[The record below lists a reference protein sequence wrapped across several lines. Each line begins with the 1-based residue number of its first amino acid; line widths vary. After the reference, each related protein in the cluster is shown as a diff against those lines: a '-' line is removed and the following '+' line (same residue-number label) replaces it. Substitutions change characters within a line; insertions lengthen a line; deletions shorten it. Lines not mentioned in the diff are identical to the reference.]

1 MRRLTVLIFLLA
13 AFAMQ
18 AQTPYYPK
26 NALNGLAWRSLS
38 ASEKTLYVT
47 GAVEAFYMAYQ
58 LQMAHANLECVRSV
72 VGVSTMLLKGSLP
85 DLRREIEGFY
95 QNADNTPIPIMD
107 ALGYSALKLGGAS
120 SAELEQ
126 YRAAA
131 FRAVL
136 N

>member
-1 MRRLTVLIFLLA
+1 MRRLAGLTLLLA
-13 AFAMQ
+13 ALATQ
-18 AQTPYYPK
+18 GQTPYYPK

-58 LQMAHANLECVRSV
+58 LQMAHTNLECVRSA

-95 QNADNTPIPIMD
+95 ENPDNTPIPIMD
-107 ALGYSALKLGGAS
+107 ALGYSAMKLGGAS
-120 SAELEQ
+120 NSDLEQ

-131 FRAVL
+131 FHAVL

>member
-1 MRRLTVLIFLLA
+1 MHSLA
-13 AFAMQ
+13 KLALVVAISAMQ

-38 ASEKTLYVT
+38 TSEKTLYVT

-58 LQMAHANLECVRSV
+58 LQMARANLDCVRSV

-85 DLRREIEGFY
+85 ELRREIENFY
-95 QNADNTPIPIMD
+95 ENPDNIPIPIMD
-107 ALGYSALKLGGAS
+107 ALGYSAMKLGGAS
-120 SAELEQ
+120 KSELEQ
-126 YRAAA
+126 YKAAA
-131 FRAVL
+131 FRTVL

>member
-1 MRRLTVLIFLLA
+1 MRRFAGLA
-13 AFAMQ
+13 ILVAGCAMQ
-18 AQTPYYPK
+18 AQAPYYAK

-47 GAVEAFYMAYQ
+47 GALEAFYMAYE

-72 VGVSTMLLKGSLP
+72 VGASPMLLKGTLP
-85 DLRREIEGFY
+85 DLRREVESFY
-95 QNADNTPIPIMD
+95 ENADNIPIPIMD
-107 ALGYSALKLGGAS
+107 ALGYSAMRLSGAS
-120 SAELEQ
+120 KTELEE
-126 YRAAA
+126 YKTAA